1 MKSSIINIQ
10 LLMNH
15 VHPYGMIHD
24 TVGPLYSYAEQL
36 I

>member
-1 MKSSIINIQ
+1 MKSSIIDIQ

-15 VHPYGMIHD
+15 VHPCVMTHETAG
-24 TVGPLYSYAEQL
+24 TFYSYAERL